1 MGIMAG
7 MAVAGLAMGAG
18 GAFLGGNVASKRQNF
33 MQYIADTPGVD
44 IGDTYKDTLG
54 AAQEASPQ
62 AEALA
67 GRQNTFNQS
76 EVDRL
81 IAESIPGY
89 KEAQRQRILNAQA
102 DLRGDISPEVSAQ
115 IARQSAAAGV
125 DSGTAGSGF
134 NRALQ
139 ARDLGLTSM
148 DLQGRGAKEFE
159 SIIGTTPMAD
169 RVTSGSFLNIDPR
182 TGLALRSNER
192 TQKMDILQKKAGL
205 KGKTEVWG
213 DMLTS
218 SGGALTSAGMGGM
231 KGGG

>member
-1 MGIMAG
+1 MGIIAAG
-7 MAVAGLAMGAG
+7 VIGGAMIGG
-18 GAFLGGNVASKRQNF
+18 GAFLNAGAASRRQRAV
-33 MQYIADTPGVD
+33 QGIADTPGVD

-115 IARQSAAAGV
+115 IARQSAASGV

-139 ARDLGLTSM
+139 ARDLGLTSL
-148 DLQGRGAKEFE
+148 DLQGRGAREFE

-192 TQKMDILQKKAGL
+192 TQKMDILMKKAGL
-205 KGKTEVWG
+205 KGATETYG
-213 DMLTS
+213 EALS
-218 SGGALTSAGMGGM
+218 STGGALLSYGLGGGK
-231 KGGG
+231 KGG